1 MKPLFLQWLLR
12 SFDKTC
18 VVAALAL
25 LVMWLAETAGQ
36 RVWMLLAGLSVL
48 CLTGSVWTRRLLA
61 RELDSGQ
68 A

>member
-12 SFDKTC
+12 SFDKTT
-18 VVAALAL
+18 VVAPLAL
-25 LVMWLAETAGQ
+25 LVMWLAGSAGQ

-48 CLTGSVWTRRLLA
+48 GLAGSVWTRRLLA

>member
-12 SFDKTC
+12 SCNKTAW
-18 VVAALAL
+18 VAALAL
-25 LVMWLAETAGQ
+25 LVMWLAGSAGQ
-36 RVWMLLAGLSVL
+36 RVWLLLAGLSVL
-48 CLTGSVWTRRLLA
+48 ALAGSVCVRRLLA